1 MVLIKGFFYDMNCEL
16 EDISDEINGI
26 TNVITDSKN
35 TTFLTDIFH
44 TNVYPSIY
52 NKKEICNIN
61 NDSSNILRRN

>member
-35 TTFLTDIFH
+35 TTF
-44 TNVYPSIY
+44 
-52 NKKEICNIN
+52 
-61 NDSSNILRRN
+61 